1 MIRLGES
8 CLELDVLE
16 EAVEQEVRA
25 DMAGAYER
33 TGEEET
39 AAEWYARLLEQT
51 EEKEERK
58 EYFAKAA
65 ALYEQCGKTDL
76 ALELCAQGIK
86 EFRRKAPFRSS
97 TSACSARILLWTGG
111 SAHRPFENI
120 WAETT
125 RWQTAK
131 SFRNY
136 RKNTGSKWKEKR
148 YGSENEEHCG
158 FTDGAGAAVLAAG
171 RAGL

>member
-1 MIRLGES
+1 S
-8 CLELDVLE
+8 SV
-16 EAVEQEVRA
+16 
-25 DMAGAYER
+25 
-33 TGEEET
+33 
-39 AAEWYARLLEQT
+39 
-51 EEKEERK
+51 
-58 EYFAKAA
+58 AKRIWRWSS
-65 ALYEQCGKTDL
+65 ALRGSKN
-76 ALELCAQGIK
+76 
-86 EFRRKAPFRSS
+86 FRRNAPFRFS

-111 SAHRPFENI
+111 SARRLSGSI
-120 WAETT
+120 WAVTV

-148 YGSENEEHCG
+148 YGSENEGHCG